1 MLLTKIESAKSAEQS
16 NFNKQ
21 LASLQQRFTRQKA
34 RRYAVSPEAI
44 AQYRLDTQRAF
55 AINHDVDRQHSGKEF
70 VQVCERRKQGRLS
83 LDGFPMES
91 DSMLRLVRLE
101 EGEQANQLPAL
112 SPSSSAS
119 HASSRRIGLLPS
131 LEIHKQSDKQLTAV

>member
-1 MLLTKIESAKSAEQS
+1 MAEEQMLHAQIESVKGTGLSKLNE
-16 NFNKQ
+16 Q
-21 LASLQQRFTRQKA
+21 LARLQQRFTRQEA

-91 DSMLRLVRLE
+91 DCMLRLVRL
-101 EGEQANQLPAL
+101 Q
-112 SPSSSAS
+112 
-119 HASSRRIGLLPS
+119 
-131 LEIHKQSDKQLTAV
+131 